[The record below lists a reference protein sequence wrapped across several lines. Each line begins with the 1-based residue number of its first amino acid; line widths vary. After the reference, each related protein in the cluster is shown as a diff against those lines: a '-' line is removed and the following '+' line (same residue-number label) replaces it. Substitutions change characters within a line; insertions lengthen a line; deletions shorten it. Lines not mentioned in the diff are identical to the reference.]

1 MNFKTTG
8 IIIRHEY
15 LTRVKKKSFLVTTF
29 VVPLLF
35 AAMCILPPAIMFA
48 TKEDHKTIAV
58 IDKSGIVMPF
68 LTETETVSYVDK
80 SDSDFSQLKAELKTL
95 GFDALLN
102 ISDIDT
108 VSKCVSAETFSEKPL
123 GVEMSE
129 NINGKINDA
138 IESYRVS
145 SYNIENLDTIMEDV
159 KSNVKMTSYT
169 FDEEGKETLSESG
182 VYMVVS
188 MILGMIIY
196 LFISLFAGMVMNSV
210 IEEKASRVVEV
221 LISSV
226 KSTELMFGK
235 ILGVGLVAITQFLL
249 WIILTFGII
258 TVAGSIF
265 GADFLTSSSDPT
277 QMMASMGADP
287 EALAAMGVDVNA
299 IAQGQAVTAD
309 GSTPSELD
317 VVMSTVKSL
326 PVVSILISFF
336 MFFVFGFFLY
346 ASLFAA
352 VGSAG
357 ESAED
362 TQQLQLPLTIPLL
375 IGFFIAFYANK
386 APDSGLVFWGSMIPF
401 TSPIVMLARIPYGV
415 AAWELILS
423 IVLLVGTF
431 IACAFVS
438 SKIYKVG
445 ILMFGKKNSFKDLWR
460 WLKMK

>member
-1 MNFKTTG
+1 MNFKITG

-35 AAMCILPPAIMFA
+35 AAMCILPSAIMFA

-58 IDKSGIVMPF
+58 IDRSGIVMPF
-68 LTETETVSYVDK
+68 LTETETVSYADM
-80 SDSDFSQLKAELKTL
+80 SSSDFDQLKSNLKEQ
-95 GFDALLN
+95 GFDALL
-102 ISDIDT
+102 SVSPIDT
-108 VSKCVSAETFSEKPL
+108 ASKSVSAETFSEKPL

-129 NINGKINDA
+129 IINGKINDA
-138 IESYRVS
+138 IEAFRVS
-145 SYNIENLDTIMEDV
+145 SYNIENLDVIMEDV

-169 FDEEGKETLSESG
+169 FDESGEDTLSESG

-249 WIILTFGII
+249 WIILTAGIV

-265 GADFLTSSSDPT
+265 GADILSSSSDPSA
-277 QMMASMGADP
+277 MMATMGADSD
-287 EALAAMGVDVNA
+287 ALAAMGVDVNT
-299 IAQGQAVTAD
+299 ITQGDAVTVD
-309 GSTPSELD
+309 GSGPSELD
-317 VVMSTVKSL
+317 VVISTVKSL
-326 PVVSILISFF
+326 PVISILISFF
-336 MFFVFGFFLY
+336 MFFVFGFLLY

-362 TQQLQLPLTIPLL
+362 TQQLQMPLTIPLL
-375 IGFFIAFYANK
+375 LGFFIAFYANK
-386 APDSGLVFWGSMIPF
+386 APESAIVFWGSMIPF

-423 IVLLVGTF
+423 IVLLVATF
-431 IACAFVS
+431 IACAYMS

-445 ILMFGKKNSFKDLWR
+445 ILMFGKKNSFKDLWK

>member
-1 MNFKTTG
+1 MNFKITG

-35 AAMCILPPAIMFA
+35 AAMCILPSAIMFA

-58 IDKSGIVMPF
+58 IDRSGIVMPF
-68 LTETETVSYVDK
+68 LTETETVSYADM
-80 SDSDFSQLKAELKTL
+80 SSSDFDQLKSNLKEQ
-95 GFDALLN
+95 GFDALL
-102 ISDIDT
+102 SVSPIDT
-108 VSKCVSAETFSEKPL
+108 ASKSVSAETFSEKPL

-129 NINGKINDA
+129 IINGKINDA
-138 IESYRVS
+138 IEAFRVS
-145 SYNIENLDTIMEDV
+145 SYNIENLDVIMEDV

-169 FDEEGKETLSESG
+169 FDESGEDTLSESG

-249 WIILTFGII
+249 WIILTAGIV

-265 GADFLTSSSDPT
+265 GADILSSSSDPSA
-277 QMMASMGADP
+277 MMATMGADSD
-287 EALAAMGVDVNA
+287 ALAAMGVDINT
-299 IAQGQAVTAD
+299 ITQGDAVTVD
-309 GSTPSELD
+309 GSGPSELD
-317 VVMSTVKSL
+317 VVISTVKSL
-326 PVVSILISFF
+326 PVISILISFF
-336 MFFVFGFFLY
+336 MFFVFGFLLY

-362 TQQLQLPLTIPLL
+362 TQQLQMPLTIPLL
-375 IGFFIAFYANK
+375 LGFFIAFYANK
-386 APDSGLVFWGSMIPF
+386 APESAIVFWGSMIPF

-423 IVLLVGTF
+423 IVLLVATF
-431 IACAFVS
+431 IACAYMS

-445 ILMFGKKNSFKDLWR
+445 ILMFGKKNSFKDLWK